1 MIASLA
7 GREAVRAGYPV
18 RTSDQSTQSQQNAQ
32 ENKGTYTRVPSVV
45 FLTTAFHGMSYP
57 ASLRTCG
64 RYDFFLSILRYSSEP
79 AFRDTSSGQYPNFL
93 SPFSRIFY
101 PLLSQTPSV
110 KPFPARLFTYSLFK
124 DEIVPFFVNRIK
136 RSLTKYR

>member
-32 ENKGTYTRVPSVV
+32 ENKGTYTRVPSAV
-45 FLTTAFHGMSYP
+45 FLKADFHGMSYP

-64 RYDFFLSILRYSSEP
+64 RYDFFLSILGYSSEP
-79 AFRDTSSGQYPNFL
+79 ESRDTGFDQYLNFCYQPDFQDFSGMSIYL
-93 SPFSRIFY
+93 FSF
-101 PLLSQTPSV
+101 
-110 KPFPARLFTYSLFK
+110 
-124 DEIVPFFVNRIK
+124 
-136 RSLTKYR
+136 